1 MLVNVI
7 TGLQSPSAFLVY
19 LCIHLNVTM
28 VKAGLLL
35 LKQMSSNLY
44 GLTLNIVQTHKNKQ
58 KNPNTNMIYF
68 VCSYVFISSFT
79 IWIFA

>member
-1 MLVNVI
+1 MH
-7 TGLQSPSAFLVY
+7 T
-19 LCIHLNVTM
+19 VTM
-28 VKAGLLL
+28 VEAGLPL

-44 GLTLNIVQTHKNKQ
+44 GLTLNIVLTHKNKQ
-58 KNPNTNMIYF
+58 KPPNTNMIYF